1 MSSTAIA
8 EPAGHVQGSS
18 GSAAGVAITCV
29 GFLAIVVSAVCTTQP
44 LPQVTAGSHEHYFT
58 LLLGVALIA
67 ASLAG
72 RARLAATPTGKLL
85 CALGAAVC
93 LSHALDPTFESIPA
107 IAARMPMWA
116 ADAYPGL
123 ATVGWIIAALG
134 GLVWW
139 TAGATDER
147 AALYR
152 RVMVICTF
160 LLLFAT
166 WGVRRG
172 LVAAGYE
179 VPLYGSALIAW
190 RLIEVSAILIVTVSV
205 CGQRRFAHWP
215 MLLFG
220 LGLLGH
226 SVRSIL
232 TPPA

>member
-1 MSSTAIA
+1 MASTSIA
-8 EPAGHVQGSS
+8 ESAGRVQGSS
-18 GSAAGVAITCV
+18 GSAVGAAIVYV
-29 GFLAIVVSAVCTTQP
+29 GFLAIVVSAVWTTQP
-44 LPQVTAGSHEHYFT
+44 LPQVTAGSHEHYFA
-58 LLLGVALIA
+58 LLLAAALII

-72 RARLAATPTGKLL
+72 RARLAATTAGKLL
-85 CALGAAVC
+85 CALGAVVC

-107 IAARMPMWA
+107 IAARMPMWI

-123 ATVGWIIAALG
+123 ATVGWVIAALG
-134 GLVWW
+134 GLIWW
-139 TAGATDER
+139 AAGATNER

-152 RVMVICTF
+152 RVAVVCT
-160 LLLFAT
+160 LLLIFAT

-190 RLIEVSAILIVTVSV
+190 RLVEVSASLTVTLSV

-220 LGLLGH
+220 LGLLAH